1 VKDPDD
7 GVLQYIWDLAKVVLS
22 PQRHDQRHDTTRH
35 VWSGLTNA
43 LEQGHTLGMVGSDA
57 FGLLMGRFA
66 AHNRMALAEEVY
78 AHILNYRQASTDND
92 VRPVSP
98 L

>member
-1 VKDPDD
+1 
-7 GVLQYIWDLAKVVLS
+7 
-22 PQRHDQRHDTTRH
+22 
-35 VWSGLTNA
+35 
-43 LEQGHTLGMVGSDA
+43 MVGPDA

-98 L
+98 S